1 MGFSLA
7 RKDVDEKS
15 SRLDGRLIDVSVPA
29 YRIVRAQ
36 FVATFLTSA
45 LCLMIDWVAAYS
57 AFLGGLTCALPSA
70 FMAWRFIRE
79 VADPRTAFANL
90 VRGEVGK
97 LLMTMTMFTGIFLT
111 VEPIALPYFFLA
123 LVLGF
128 LCNVLIPLW
137 DQ

>member
-79 VADPRTAFANL
+79 VADPGTAFANL